1 MNVTSESQTAT
12 VGKISAPT
20 PVWPRTSSD
29 AAPLSA
35 GIVVRVYERFLEM
48 PVALVLGVSWL
59 AGVALVGSCA
69 LVVYLAVRA
78 LI

>member
-1 MNVTSESQTAT
+1 VALANTPASIPITPKKRPQP
-12 VGKISAPT
+12 SAK
-20 PVWPRTSSD
+20 TSSTT
-29 AAPLSA
+29 PSSV
-35 GIVVRVYERFLEM
+35 GIVRAYERFLEM
-48 PVALVLGVSWL
+48 PATFVLGVMWL

>member
-1 MNVTSESQTAT
+1 VALANTPASIPITRKKSPRA
-12 VGKISAPT
+12 SAK
-20 PVWPRTSSD
+20 TSS
-29 AAPLSA
+29 AAPSSV
-35 GIVVRVYERFLEM
+35 GIVRAYERFLEK
-48 PVALVLGVSWL
+48 PVTFVLGVMWL

>member
-1 MNVTSESQTAT
+1 
-12 VGKISAPT
+12 
-20 PVWPRTSSD
+20 
-29 AAPLSA
+29 
-35 GIVVRVYERFLEM
+35 M
-48 PVALVLGVSWL
+48 PVTFVLGVMWL

>member
-1 MNVTSESQTAT
+1 MNVTSESQTAAVGT
-12 VGKISAPT
+12 VSAPT
-20 PVWPRTSSD
+20 PVRPRTSSD

-35 GIVVRVYERFLEM
+35 GIVGRAYERFLEM
-48 PVALVLGVSWL
+48 PVALVLVVSWL
-59 AGVALVGSCA
+59 AGVALMSSCA